1 MVEDTVPKPEV
12 PVENGVVDKP
22 SADPPAIEE
31 PLAQEPPAPEPTI
44 VQGTTELTARKSNT
58 QVEETKIEASPKAEP
73 TTNELASESTSAE
86 STSAESTATE
96 QTSNELVT
104 AKSSTP
110 QTTATESTSKDSIAE
125 ASKTKEPFTLPLL
138 RGKITLEDALVQEE
152 DMLIRLSLVDKR
164 FDFFLW
170 IVQHKKEIQE
180 LVSFQLGLSSPEQC
194 RVGDVREW
202 LHGSFNVCV
211 PIYVKKGVTPTEK
224 RLLIR
229 FPLPYKIGEANY
241 PGNADEKLRCEV
253 ATYVWM
259 QENCPDVPIPK
270 LWGFGFVDG
279 QTGYI
284 LVDFIADPGV
294 QMLSVTWEKQRQD
307 DRKRQTLFRD
317 LSRVMLSLSRIPQPR
332 IGSWTIDSEG
342 LIHLA
347 NRPLTLRLHEF
358 ENLGIPTGIDRKM
371 TYLTSEAYYRDTLF
385 YHDNRIRYQP
395 NSMNDEEDGRSQ
407 MANLAMMRT
416 VLSDY
421 TSRDVRHGP
430 FFFQLTDLHQSNI
443 FVDEDW
449 HIKYM
454 IDLEWACSLP
464 VEHLFPPWWMSG
476 RFVDGLTDEHL
487 EVFTN
492 TYKEFADIFEEE
504 ERLLAPF
511 PINGIELYRT
521 SIMRRG
527 LSKGTFWYL
536 SSLDSPKG
544 LYNLFHQ
551 HIQPRYAQDHRKGS
565 EYPKIAYKYWAADAD
580 EVLSTKMKDKEVY
593 DEKLRELFRKS
604 ANEESS

>member
-1 MVEDTVPKPEV
+1 MVEDTVPNPEV

-58 QVEETKIEASPKAEP
+58 QVEETKIEASPKAQP
-73 TTNELASESTSAE
+73 TTNELASE

-211 PIYVKKGVTPTEK
+211 PIYVNKGVTPTEK

-279 QTGYI
+279 QTVW
-284 LVDFIADPGV
+284 L
-294 QMLSVTWEKQRQD
+294 
-307 DRKRQTLFRD
+307 
-317 LSRVMLSLSRIPQPR
+317 
-332 IGSWTIDSEG
+332 
-342 LIHLA
+342 
-347 NRPLTLRLHEF
+347 
-358 ENLGIPTGIDRKM
+358 
-371 TYLTSEAYYRDTLF
+371 
-385 YHDNRIRYQP
+385 
-395 NSMNDEEDGRSQ
+395 NS
-407 MANLAMMRT
+407 
-416 VLSDY
+416 
-421 TSRDVRHGP
+421 
-430 FFFQLTDLHQSNI
+430 
-443 FVDEDW
+443 
-449 HIKYM
+449 
-454 IDLEWACSLP
+454 
-464 VEHLFPPWWMSG
+464 
-476 RFVDGLTDEHL
+476 
-487 EVFTN
+487 
-492 TYKEFADIFEEE
+492 
-504 ERLLAPF
+504 
-511 PINGIELYRT
+511 
-521 SIMRRG
+521 
-527 LSKGTFWYL
+527 
-536 SSLDSPKG
+536 
-544 LYNLFHQ
+544 
-551 HIQPRYAQDHRKGS
+551 
-565 EYPKIAYKYWAADAD
+565 
-580 EVLSTKMKDKEVY
+580 
-593 DEKLRELFRKS
+593 
-604 ANEESS
+604 

>member
-1 MVEDTVPKPEV
+1 MAGDTAPNPEV
-12 PVENGVVDKP
+12 PITNGVVNKS
-22 SADPPAIEE
+22 SADPLAIEE
-31 PLAQEPPAPEPTI
+31 PLALEPSAPEPTMP
-44 VQGTTELTARKSNT
+44 QSQRLQNQEPLSKPPMSWWLLT
-58 QVEETKIEASPKAEP
+58 EAS
-73 TTNELASESTSAE
+73 N
-86 STSAESTATE
+86 
-96 QTSNELVT
+96 
-104 AKSSTP
+104 
-110 QTTATESTSKDSIAE
+110 
-125 ASKTKEPFTLPLL
+125 TKEPFTLPLL
-138 RGKITLEDALVQEE
+138 RGKTTLEDALVREE

-180 LVSFQLGLSSPEQC
+180 LVSFQLGLASPEQC
-194 RVGDVREW
+194 RVGEVKEW

-211 PIYVKKGVTPTEK
+211 PIYVKGVTPTEK

-229 FPLPYKIGEANY
+229 FPLPYKIGETNY

-259 QENCPDVPIPK
+259 QENCPDVPIPNYGVLDLLMAK
-270 LWGFGFVDG
+270 RSLTLVLYLLLQDG
-279 QTGYI
+279 A
-284 LVDFIADPGV
+284 ADPGV
-294 QMLSVTWEKQRQD
+294 QMLSITWEKERQD

-342 LIHLA
+342 LIHLT

-358 ENLGIPTGIDRKM
+358 ENLGIPTDIDRKM

-416 VLSDY
+416 ILSDY

-464 VEHLFPPWWMSG
+464 VEYLLPPWWMSG

-492 TYKEFADIFEEE
+492 TYKEFTDIFEEE
-504 ERLLAPF
+504 EKLLMPA
-511 PINGIELYRT
+511 PINGVELYRT

-544 LYNLFHQ
+544 LYNLFQQ
-551 HIQPRYAQDHRKGS
+551 HIQPRYAQNHWKGS
-565 EYPKIAYKYWAADAD
+565 EYPKITYKYWATDAD
-580 EVLSTKMKDKEVY
+580 KVLSTKMKEKAIY

-604 ANEESS
+604 ANKESS